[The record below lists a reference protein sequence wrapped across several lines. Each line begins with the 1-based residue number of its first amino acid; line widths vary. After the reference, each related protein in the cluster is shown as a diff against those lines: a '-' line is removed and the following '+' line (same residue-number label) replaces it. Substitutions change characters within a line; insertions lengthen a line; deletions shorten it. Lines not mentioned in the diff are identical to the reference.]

1 MSHFILGTAGHIDHG
16 KTSLV
21 KALTG
26 MDTDV
31 LKEEKERNITIDIG
45 FAFLGS
51 DITIIDVP
59 GHERFIKNM
68 LAGVST
74 IDFTLFVIAADD
86 GIMPQTKE
94 HLDIL
99 NLLQVKDGVIV
110 ITKADMVEPD
120 WLELVQEEIKEGVKG
135 TFLEGKPIYVVDS
148 ISGRGIEDLKSMI
161 LEKKENHPPRLDKGI
176 FKLPVDRV
184 FTMKGFGTIITG
196 TILSGKV
203 KEGDRLSLQPKNV
216 EVRVKGLQSHGV
228 NRQELSAGDRAAIN
242 LHGVSVEEVERG
254 NVLVS
259 IGYLEPSYIFTGKF
273 YLLQSAKELENRAR
287 VRVHA
292 GTNEVLG
299 RIVLLDRDVINPGES
314 CFAEFRLEEQMN
326 ISPEERFVI
335 RSYSPQITIGGGQIL
350 TINAKKSKRFDNE
363 LFEVLSVIEKGDQN
377 RLVEETIF
385 MSQYRPLS
393 LSEISKKVAWAE
405 SETSKAIEKLQTEKK
420 IVRIGK
426 EIKKEYYHKANYE
439 ALQHKASDIL
449 EKFHKEFTHK
459 DGMSKEELKVKISPV
474 IDAELFDAVL
484 SIMSQNRIDI
494 ANNLVSLKKFSV
506 QIDAKM
512 QKSIDS
518 VMECYKED
526 AFTPKTVKEL
536 SEDLRLPLKE
546 IRQYAGM
553 LASKGSLVK
562 IDEDFY
568 IAKEILDKGKEL
580 IKSEI
585 IKTGPVKVGRVSE
598 LFGSSRKYVVPIME
612 YLDKTGFTKRNGDL
626 RELGG

>member
-1 MSHFILGTAGHIDHG
+1 MSHFIIGTAGHIDHG

-45 FAFLGS
+45 FAFLGN

-86 GIMPQTKE
+86 GIMPQTRE

-110 ITKADMVEPD
+110 LTKAGMVEPD

-135 TFLEGKPIYVVDS
+135 TFLEGKPIFVVDS
-148 ISGRGIEDLKSMI
+148 LSGRGIEDLKKMI
-161 LEKKENHPPRLDKGI
+161 LEKKENHPPRMDKGI

-184 FTMKGFGTIITG
+184 FTMKGFGTIVTG
-196 TILSGKV
+196 TILSGRI
-203 KEGDRLSLQPKNV
+203 KEGDRLSLQPKNI

-228 NRQELSAGDRAAIN
+228 NKQELIVGDRAAIN
-242 LHGVSVEEVERG
+242 LHGVAVDEIERG

-259 IGYLEPSYIFTGKF
+259 TGYLEPSYIFTGKF
-273 YLLQSAKELENRAR
+273 YLLQSAKELENRTR

-299 RIVLLDRDVINPGES
+299 RIVLLDRDMIRPGES
-314 CFAEFRLEEQMN
+314 CFAEFRLEEKMN
-326 ISPEERFVI
+326 ISPEERFVV

-350 TINAKKSKRFDNE
+350 TINAKKSKRFDDE
-363 LFEVLSVIEKGDQN
+363 LSEVLSLIEKGDQN
-377 RLVEETIF
+377 KLVEETIF
-385 MSQYRPLS
+385 MSLYRPMNLP
-393 LSEISKKVAWAE
+393 EISKKIGWSEAE
-405 SETSKAIEKLQTEKK
+405 TQKAIEKLQADKK

-426 EIKKEYYHKANYE
+426 EVKREYYHKANYE
-439 ALQHKASDIL
+439 ELQKKISDIL

-459 DGMSKEELKVKISPV
+459 DGMSKEELKTKITSV
-474 IDAELFDAVL
+474 LDQELFDAVL

-506 QIDAKM
+506 QIDSKM
-512 QKSIDS
+512 QKAIDS
-518 VMECYKED
+518 VLDCYKED
-526 AFTPKTVKEL
+526 GFMPKTVKEL
-536 SEDLRLPLKE
+536 SEELSLPFKDA
-546 IRQYAGM
+546 RQYAGM
-553 LASKGSLVK
+553 LASKGAIVK

-568 IAKEILDKGKEL
+568 ISKESLEKGKEM
-580 IKSEI
+580 IKAEI
-585 IKTGPVKVGRVSE
+585 LKSGPLKLGRVSE

-612 YLDKTGFTKRNGDL
+612 YLDKTGFTRRNGDV
-626 RELGG
+626 RELG

>member
-1 MSHFILGTAGHIDHG
+1 MSHFIIGTAGHIDHG

-45 FAFLGS
+45 FAFLGN

-68 LAGVST
+68 MAGVST

-86 GIMPQTKE
+86 GIMPQTRE

-99 NLLQVKDGVIV
+99 NLLQVQDGVIV
-110 ITKADMVEPD
+110 LTKAGMVEPD

-135 TFLEGKPIYVVDS
+135 TFLEGKPIFVVDS
-148 ISGRGIEDLKSMI
+148 LSGRGIEDLKKMI
-161 LEKKENHPPRLDKGI
+161 LEKKENHPPRMDKGI

-184 FTMKGFGTIITG
+184 FTMKGFGTIVTG
-196 TILSGKV
+196 TILSGRI
-203 KEGDRLSLQPKNV
+203 KEGDRLSLQPKDI

-228 NRQELSAGDRAAIN
+228 NKQELIVGDRAAIN
-242 LHGVSVEEVERG
+242 LHGVAVDEIERG

-259 IGYLEPSYIFTGKF
+259 TGYLEPSYIFTGKF
-273 YLLQSAKELENRAR
+273 YLLQSAKELENRTR

-299 RIVLLDRDVINPGES
+299 RIVLLDRDLIRPGES
-314 CFAEFRLEEQMN
+314 CFAEFRLEEKMN
-326 ISPEERFVI
+326 ISPEERFVV

-350 TINAKKSKRFDNE
+350 TINAKKSKRFDDE
-363 LFEVLSVIEKGDQN
+363 LSEVLSLIEKGDQN
-377 RLVEETIF
+377 KLVEETIF
-385 MSQYRPLS
+385 MSLYRPMNLP
-393 LSEISKKVAWAE
+393 EISKKIGWSEAE
-405 SETSKAIEKLQTEKK
+405 TQKAIEKLQADKK

-426 EIKKEYYHKANYE
+426 EVKREYYHKANYE
-439 ALQHKASDIL
+439 ELQKKVLDIL

-459 DGMSKEELKVKISPV
+459 DGMSKEELKTKITSV
-474 IDAELFDAVL
+474 LDQELFDAVL

-494 ANNLVSLKKFSV
+494 ANNLISLKKFSV
-506 QIDAKM
+506 QIDSKM
-512 QKSIDS
+512 QKAIDS
-518 VMECYKED
+518 VLDCYKD
-526 AFTPKTVKEL
+526 DGFMPKTVKEL
-536 SEDLRLPLKE
+536 SEELGLPFKDV
-546 IRQYAGM
+546 RQFAGM
-553 LASKGSLVK
+553 LASKGSIVK

-568 IAKEILDKGKEL
+568 ISKESLEKGKEL
-580 IKSEI
+580 IKAEI
-585 IKTGPVKVGRVSE
+585 LKSGPLKLGRVSE

-612 YLDKTGFTKRNGDL
+612 YLDKTGFTRRNGDV
-626 RELGG
+626 RELG

>member
-1 MSHFILGTAGHIDHG
+1 MSHFIIGTAGHIDHG

-45 FAFLGS
+45 FAFLGN

-86 GIMPQTKE
+86 GIMPQTRE

-110 ITKADMVEPD
+110 LTKAGMVEPD

-135 TFLEGKPIYVVDS
+135 TFLEGKPIFVVDS
-148 ISGRGIEDLKSMI
+148 LSGRGIEDLKKMI
-161 LEKKENHPPRLDKGI
+161 LEKKENHPPRMDKGI

-184 FTMKGFGTIITG
+184 FTMKGFGTIVTG
-196 TILSGKV
+196 TILSGRI
-203 KEGDRLSLQPKNV
+203 KEGDRLSLQPKDI

-228 NRQELSAGDRAAIN
+228 NKQELIVGDRAAIN
-242 LHGVSVEEVERG
+242 LHGVAVDEIERG

-259 IGYLEPSYIFTGKF
+259 TGYLEPSYIFTGKF
-273 YLLQSAKELENRAR
+273 YLLQSAKELENRTR

-299 RIVLLDRDVINPGES
+299 RIVLLDRDLIRPGES
-314 CFAEFRLEEQMN
+314 CFAEFRLEEKMN
-326 ISPEERFVI
+326 ISPEERFVV

-350 TINAKKSKRFDNE
+350 TINAKKSKRFDDE
-363 LFEVLSVIEKGDQN
+363 LSEVLSLIEKGDQN
-377 RLVEETIF
+377 KLVEETIF
-385 MSQYRPLS
+385 MSLYRPMNLP
-393 LSEISKKVAWAE
+393 EISKKIGWSEAE
-405 SETSKAIEKLQTEKK
+405 TQKAIEKLQADKK

-426 EIKKEYYHKANYE
+426 EVKREYYHKANYE
-439 ALQHKASDIL
+439 ELQKKVSDIL

-459 DGMSKEELKVKISPV
+459 DGMSKEELKTKITSV
-474 IDAELFDAVL
+474 LDQELFDAVL

-494 ANNLVSLKKFSV
+494 ANNLISLKKFSV
-506 QIDAKM
+506 QIDSKM
-512 QKSIDS
+512 QKAIDS
-518 VMECYKED
+518 VLDCYKD
-526 AFTPKTVKEL
+526 DGFMPKTVKEL
-536 SEDLRLPLKE
+536 SEELGLPFKDV
-546 IRQYAGM
+546 RQFAGM
-553 LASKGSLVK
+553 LASKGSIVK

-568 IAKEILDKGKEL
+568 ISKESLEKGKEL
-580 IKSEI
+580 IKAEI
-585 IKTGPVKVGRVSE
+585 LKSGPLKLGRVSE

-612 YLDKTGFTKRNGDL
+612 YLDKTGFTRRNGDV
-626 RELGG
+626 RELG

>member
-1 MSHFILGTAGHIDHG
+1 MSHFIIGTAGHIDHG

-45 FAFLGS
+45 FAFLGN

-86 GIMPQTKE
+86 GIMPQTRE

-110 ITKADMVEPD
+110 LTKAGMVEPD

-135 TFLEGKPIYVVDS
+135 TFLEGKPIFVVDS
-148 ISGRGIEDLKSMI
+148 LSGRGIEDLKRMI
-161 LEKKENHPPRLDKGI
+161 LEKKENHPPRMDKGI

-184 FTMKGFGTIITG
+184 FTMKGFGTIVTG
-196 TILSGKV
+196 TILSGKI
-203 KEGDRLSLQPKNV
+203 KEGDRLSLQPKDI

-228 NRQELSAGDRAAIN
+228 NKQELVVGDRAAIN
-242 LHGVSVEEVERG
+242 LHGVAVDEIERG

-259 IGYLEPSYIFTGKF
+259 TGYLEPSYIFTGKF
-273 YLLQSAKELENRAR
+273 YLLQSAKELENRTR

-299 RIVLLDRDVINPGES
+299 RIVLLDRDLIRPGES
-314 CFAEFRLEEQMN
+314 CFAEFRLEEKMN
-326 ISPEERFVI
+326 ISPEERFVV

-363 LFEVLSVIEKGDQN
+363 LSEVLSLIEKGDQN
-377 RLVEETIF
+377 KLVEETIF
-385 MSQYRPLS
+385 MSLYRPMNLT
-393 LSEISKKVAWAE
+393 EISKKVAWSE
-405 SETSKAIEKLQTEKK
+405 SETQKAIEKLQGEKK

-426 EIKKEYYHKANYE
+426 EVKREYYHKANYE
-439 ALQHKASDIL
+439 ELQKKVSDIL

-459 DGMSKEELKVKISPV
+459 DGMSKEELKTKITSV
-474 IDAELFDAVL
+474 LDQELFDAVL

-494 ANNLVSLKKFSV
+494 TSNLISLKKFSV

-512 QKSIDS
+512 QKAIDS
-518 VMECYKED
+518 VLDCYND
-526 AFTPKTVKEL
+526 DGFMPKTVKEL
-536 SEDLRLPLKE
+536 SEELGLPFKDA
-546 IRQYAGM
+546 RQFAGM
-553 LASKGSLVK
+553 LASKGAIVK

-568 IAKEILDKGKEL
+568 IAKESLEKGKDL
-580 IKSEI
+580 IKAEI
-585 IKTGPVKVGRVSE
+585 LKNGTLKLGRISE
-598 LFGSSRKYVVPIME
+598 LLGSSRKYVVPIME
-612 YLDKTGFTKRNGDL
+612 YLDKTGFTKRNGDV
-626 RELGG
+626 RELP

>member
-1 MSHFILGTAGHIDHG
+1 MSHFIIGTAGHIDHG

-45 FAFLGS
+45 FAFLGN

-86 GIMPQTKE
+86 GIMPQTRE

-110 ITKADMVEPD
+110 LTKADMVEPD

-135 TFLEGKPIYVVDS
+135 TFLEGKSIYVVDS
-148 ISGRGIEDLKSMI
+148 LSGRGIEELKKMI
-161 LEKKENHPPRLDKGI
+161 LEKKENHPPRMDKGI

-184 FTMKGFGTIITG
+184 FTMKGFGTIVTG
-196 TILSGKV
+196 TILSGKI
-203 KEGDRLSLQPKNV
+203 KEGDRLSLQPKDI

-228 NRQELSAGDRAAIN
+228 NKQELVVGDRAAIN
-242 LHGVSVEEVERG
+242 LHGVAVDEIERG

-259 IGYLEPSYIFTGKF
+259 TGYLEPSYIFTGKF
-273 YLLQSAKELENRAR
+273 YLLQSAKELENRTR

-299 RIVLLDRDVINPGES
+299 RIVLLDKDLIKPGES
-314 CFAEFRLEEQMN
+314 CFAEFRLEEKMN
-326 ISPEERFVI
+326 ISPEERFVV

-350 TINAKKSKRFDNE
+350 TINAKKSKRFDDE
-363 LFEVLSVIEKGDQN
+363 LSEVLSLIEKGDQN
-377 RLVEETIF
+377 KLVEETIF
-385 MSQYRPLS
+385 MSLYRPMNLP
-393 LSEISKKVAWAE
+393 EISKKIAWSE
-405 SETSKAIEKLQTEKK
+405 SETQKAIEKLQAEKK

-426 EIKKEYYHKANYE
+426 EVKREYYHKANYE
-439 ALQHKASDIL
+439 ELQKKVSDIL

-459 DGMSKEELKVKISPV
+459 DGMSKEELKTKITSV
-474 IDAELFDAVL
+474 LDQELFDAVL

-494 ANNLVSLKKFSV
+494 TNNLISLKKFSV

-512 QKSIDS
+512 QKAIDS
-518 VMECYKED
+518 VLDCYND
-526 AFTPKTVKEL
+526 DGFMPKTVKEL
-536 SEDLRLPLKE
+536 SEELGLPFKDA
-546 IRQYAGM
+546 RQFAGM
-553 LASKGSLVK
+553 LASKGAIVK

-568 IAKEILDKGKEL
+568 IAKGSLEKGKEL
-580 IKSEI
+580 IKAEI
-585 IKTGPVKVGRVSE
+585 LKNGPLKLGRISE
-598 LFGSSRKYVVPIME
+598 LLGSSRKYVVPIME
-612 YLDKTGFTKRNGDL
+612 FLDKTGFTKRNGDF
-626 RELGG
+626 RELA